1 MAQPV
6 TPRIATIVGIPAT
19 VEYLAPPCKWEIKP
33 HSNVWES
40 EAGVRVHP
48 KRFFE
53 SYRYPPVETLERSVK
68 FEAWQVREEFL
79 SLKTDEQF
87 LDFLNRVGR
96 FVSVKVVGW
105 VVTGQ
110 WDADDFKSWQQ
121 MFRECLRR
129 SPASWDQIVE
139 EVFKPKK
146 VRLVRRI
153 LFVSRR
159 LTLLFRWKNAQ
170 QREWRS
176 SQHIA
181 VLEARD
187 VVTAMLATIY
197 VDHLHGTKF
206 GFCHRH
212 DCRMPYKIESK
223 HNRKYCSQY
232 CAHLESLRRMRER
245 QRAARR
251 RRNWPGKAED

>member
-1 MAQPV
+1 MAQQV
-6 TPRIATIVGIPAT
+6 NPRVSTIVGIPAT
-19 VEYLAPPCKWEIKP
+19 VEYSAMPCKWEIKP
-33 HSNVWES
+33 HPDVWES

-53 SYRYPPVETLERSVK
+53 SHRVPPAEALARSVQ
-68 FEAWQVREEFL
+68 FEAWQVRDEFL
-79 SLKTDEQF
+79 SLKTDQEF

-96 FVSVKVVGW
+96 FVSVKVGGW

-110 WDADDFKSWQQ
+110 WGADDFKRWQQ

-129 SPASWDQIVE
+129 SPATWDHVVE
-139 EVFKPKK
+139 KVFRPKMI
-146 VRLVRRI
+146 RFVRRI

-159 LTLLFRWKNAQ
+159 FTLLLRWKDAQ

-187 VVTAMLATIY
+187 LVTAILATIY

-245 QRAARR
+245 QRAAR
-251 RRNWPGKAED
+251 GKKGLAR

>member
-1 MAQPV
+1 MAQEV
-6 TPRIATIVGIPAT
+6 TPRVATIVGIPAT
-19 VEYLAPPCKWEIKP
+19 VKYLAPPCKWEIKP

-40 EAGVRVHP
+40 QAGVRIHP

-53 SYRYPPVETLERSVK
+53 SYKFPLAETLARSVQ

-79 SLKTDEQF
+79 SLKTDEEF

-96 FVSVKVVGW
+96 FTSVKVVGW

-110 WDADDFKSWQQ
+110 WGADDFKSWQQ
-121 MFRECLRR
+121 MYLECLRR
-129 SPASWDQIVE
+129 SPESWDQIVE
-139 EVFKPKK
+139 EVFGPKMIRF
-146 VRLVRRI
+146 VRQI
-153 LFVSRR
+153 LGVSRR
-159 LTLLFRWKNAQ
+159 FTLLFRWKDAQ
-170 QREWRS
+170 QRKWRS
-176 SQHIA
+176 AQNIA

-187 VVTAMLATIY
+187 VVTAILATMY
-197 VDHLHGTKF
+197 LDHLHGTKF

-212 DCRMPYKIESK
+212 DCRMPYTIESK

-245 QRAARR
+245 QRAAR
-251 RRNWPGKAED
+251 GKKGSAR